1 MKTTIAILLV
11 GFCFAFANG
20 QTLIEKSIITK
31 AGQMLEINFDY
42 PKLIKVTTWDK
53 NEVFAQASVSINGG
67 ANDSSFELITKMVGN
82 TIEIKNVLKD
92 FENIP
97 RRITIKRNGE
107 KIIFKNK
114 AEWRAYNKTNNAGGY
129 DMMNEGVDL
138 EIVITIKVPI
148 GMETYIH
155 SVYGMVEVYNFK
167 GKLTVEATYGG
178 TDVSIDEKAI
188 GQLMA
193 STNYGEIFT
202 NLEKKFDLSKIQE
215 ENFHTEISAILG
227 KRPTYKV
234 QSQYGK
240 VYLRK
245 EVIN

>member
-1 MKTTIAILLV
+1 MKTVTTILLV
-11 GFCFAFANG
+11 WLSIAFTNG
-20 QTLIEKSIITK
+20 QTIVEKRIEPK
-31 AGQMLEINFDY
+31 AGQTIEMNFDY

-53 NEVFAQASVSINGG
+53 SEVFAQASVSINGG
-67 ANDSSFELITKMVGN
+67 ENDSAFELITTTIGN
-82 TIEIKNVLKD
+82 RIEIKNVLKD
-92 FENIP
+92 FDKLP

-107 KIIFKNK
+107 KITFKNK
-114 AEWRAYNKTNNAGGY
+114 AEWKAYAKENNAGSY
-129 DMMNEGVDL
+129 DMMNEGIDL

-148 GMETYIH
+148 GMETFVH
-155 SVYGMVEVYNFK
+155 STYGMVEVRNFK

-193 STNYGEIFT
+193 STNYGEIFS
-202 NLEKKFDLSKIQE
+202 NLDSKLDTGNWQE
-215 ENFHTEISAILG
+215 ENFHMEVTATLG
-227 KRPTYKV
+227 KGPSYKV

-245 EVIN
+245 AVIN